1 MAATAASAEADAH
14 ERLRRAIL
22 DGELEPGRAYSQ
34 GEVSELLGIGRT
46 PLREAVRRVQA
57 EQLLTAE
64 PNRRLQVA
72 ALDPGDLAEL
82 YAMRMMLEP
91 LGVRLT
97 VPRLG
102 EGDIAAIARTLEA
115 HVEACERASLEEA
128 RDLHREFHL
137 ALFSRCGER
146 LFGEISD
153 LWDHAQR
160 YRRLYLRERADE
172 IGLLHLAR
180 RDHEAILAAAEAGD
194 ARGCAIL
201 SARHLSHVALTLFAH
216 IDAPEEPTE
225 VRVALELAGLVLD
238 GERSSGQDR

>member
-1 MAATAASAEADAH
+1 MAPTATTREADAH

-46 PLREAVRRVQA
+46 PLREAVRRAQA

-82 YAMRMMLEP
+82 YAMRVMLEP

-97 VPRLG
+97 VPRFDDEDL
-102 EGDIAAIARTLEA
+102 AAIARTLDA
-115 HVEACERASLEEA
+115 HVEACEALRLEEA
-128 RDLHREFHL
+128 RVLHREFHF

-146 LFGEISD
+146 LFAEISD

-160 YRRLYLRERADE
+160 YRRLYLRDRADE

-180 RDHEAILAAAEAGD
+180 RDHEAILAAAMSGD
-194 ARGCAIL
+194 ASGCARL
-201 SARHLSHVALTLFAH
+201 SARHMSHVALTLFAH

-225 VRVALELAGLVLD
+225 VRVALELAGAVLD
-238 GERSSGQDR
+238 GR

>member
-1 MAATAASAEADAH
+1 MPAQATAEADAH

-57 EQLLTAE
+57 EQLLSAE
-64 PNRRLQVA
+64 PNRKLQVA
-72 ALDPGDLAEL
+72 SLDPADLAEL
-82 YAMRMMLEP
+82 YGMRIMLEP

-97 VPRLG
+97 VPRLAAD
-102 EGDIAAIARTLEA
+102 ELAAIRGTLDA
-115 HVEACERASLEEA
+115 HVEACEHLDLERA
-128 RDLHREFHL
+128 RVLHREFHL
-137 ALFSRCGER
+137 ALFSHCGAR
-146 LFGEISD
+146 LLTEIRD

-180 RDHEAILAAAEAGD
+180 RDHEAILAAAETGD
-194 ARGCAIL
+194 ATASAEL
-201 SARHLSHVALTLFAH
+201 TARHLSHVALTLFAH
-216 IDAPEEPTE
+216 IDAPQEPTE
-225 VRVALELAGLVLD
+225 VRVALELAGFVLE
-238 GERSSGQDR
+238 GRG

>member
-1 MAATAASAEADAH
+1 VTATAARAEADAH

-22 DGELEPGRAYSQ
+22 EGELEPGRAYSQ
-34 GEVSELLGIGRT
+34 GEVAELLGIGRT
-46 PLREAVRRVQA
+46 PLREAVRRAQA
-57 EQLLTAE
+57 EGLLSAE

-72 ALDPGDLAEL
+72 DLDPGDLAEL
-82 YAMRMMLEP
+82 YAMRVMLEP

-102 EGDIAAIARTLEA
+102 EEDLAAIRHTLDA
-115 HVEACERASLEEA
+115 HVEACEKLRLEEA
-128 RDLHREFHL
+128 RRLHREFHF
-137 ALFSRCGER
+137 ALFARCGAR
-146 LFGEISD
+146 LHGEIAD

-194 ARGCAIL
+194 ATGCAKL
-201 SARHLSHVALTLFAH
+201 SARHMSHVALTLFAH
-216 IDAPEEPTE
+216 LDLPEEPRE
-225 VRVALELAGLVLD
+225 VRVALELAGFVLD
-238 GERSSGQDR
+238 GEM

>member
-1 MAATAASAEADAH
+1 MAAGAAAAEADAH

-57 EQLLTAE
+57 EQLLSAE

-72 ALDPGDLAEL
+72 DLDPSDLAEL
-82 YAMRMMLEP
+82 YGMRVMLEP

-102 EGDIAAIARTLEA
+102 DDDLASIRRTLRA
-115 HVEACERASLEEA
+115 HVEACEKLQLEKA
-128 RDLHREFHL
+128 RQLHREFHF

-146 LFGEISD
+146 LFGELGD

-194 ARGCAIL
+194 ATDCAKL
-201 SARHLSHVALTLFAH
+201 SARHMSHVALTLFAH
-216 IDAPEEPTE
+216 LDVPEEPTE
-225 VRVALELAGLVLD
+225 VRVALELAGFVLEG
-238 GERSSGQDR
+238 GE